1 MIWTLISSSARLFRR
16 SDRLVLGAVAALTG
30 LLLVGLPG
38 ASALGSPGPD
48 VPPSLT
54 DHLRDE
60 LRSEDPERQNQALA
74 DIVALAG
81 CEDTCVVALQSDG
94 DNTIRIENE
103 SDVGH
108 PIDLASLTPD
118 VLSVYRDGPT
128 PGHQLLA
135 LSALLKIG
143 DEQALERVVDLKDE
157 QPGRVEA
164 ATNRSLAAYYLN
176 RYPELSEPTFRAEQ
190 LSIEDVRRAQATR
203 EAEPADQVA
212 TEG

>member
-1 MIWTLISSSARLFRR
+1 MSWTSISPSTLLHSL
-16 SDRLVLGAVAALTG
+16 SDRLVLGAVLALAG
-30 LLLVGLPG
+30 LLLLGLPS
-38 ASALGSPGPD
+38 ASALGSVGPD
-48 VPPSLT
+48 APPSLT
-54 DHLRDE
+54 DHLRTE
-60 LRSEDPERQNQALA
+60 LRSEDPERQNRALT

-81 CEDTCVVALQSDG
+81 CADTCVVALQSDG

-108 PIDLASLTPD
+108 PIDLASLTPN

-128 PGHQLLA
+128 PGHRLLA

-157 QPGRVEA
+157 QPTRVEA
-164 ATNRSLAAYYLN
+164 ATNRSLAAYYLD
-176 RYPELSEPTFRAEQ
+176 RYPELTTPTFQADQ
-190 LSIEDVRRAQATR
+190 LSIEDVRRAQAARQTAGR
-203 EAEPADQVA
+203 AS

>member
-1 MIWTLISSSARLFRR
+1 MTWTSSSFSTLLSRLSNRALF
-16 SDRLVLGAVAALTG
+16 GATLALAA
-30 LLLVGLPG
+30 LLLVGLPE
-38 ASALGSPGPD
+38 ASAVAGPGPD
-48 VPPSLT
+48 APPSLT
-54 DHLRDE
+54 DHLREE
-60 LRSEDPERQNQALA
+60 LRSQEPERLNRALT

-81 CEDTCVVALQSDG
+81 CEDACVVALQSDHE
-94 DNTIRIENE
+94 NTIRIENE

-135 LSALLKIG
+135 LSALLQIG

-164 ATNRSLAAYYLN
+164 ATNRSLAAYYLD
-176 RYPELSEPTFRAEQ
+176 RYPELSTPTFRAKQ
-190 LSIEDVRRAQATR
+190 LSIEEVRRAQAARATTD
-203 EAEPADQVA
+203 AGP